1 MEGSGDVRSGSFS
14 TEMGSLL
21 DVRFPP
27 VSDQTG
33 DIAGGPFRANRRHH
47 SITSSARS
55 SNLGG
60 ISSPSAFAVFTLM
73 TNWNLVG

>member
-1 MEGSGDVRSGSFS
+1 MIMEGSGDVRSGSFS

-33 DIAGGPFRANRRHH
+33 DIAGGPFRAMNG
-47 SITSSARS
+47 
-55 SNLGG
+55 L
-60 ISSPSAFAVFTLM
+60 TL
-73 TNWNLVG
+73 TRLLWE